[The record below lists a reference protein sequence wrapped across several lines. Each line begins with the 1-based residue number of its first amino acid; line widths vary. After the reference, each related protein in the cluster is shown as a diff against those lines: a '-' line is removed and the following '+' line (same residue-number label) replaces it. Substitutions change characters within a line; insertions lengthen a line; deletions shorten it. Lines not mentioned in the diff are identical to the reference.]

1 MQPKLQMLTLSMN
14 EIIDK
19 KNTLNNFT
27 LKKLL
32 FVEANIVNIVIKVSM
47 YIADLE
53 YYLAQVHGVHGNDFA
68 TNVMTFVIS
77 NSASSHYNHKNNCYY
92 SLKGLP
98 MILETVLF
106 LQRKNLVLTLA
117 KQKPIFD

>member
-1 MQPKLQMLTLSMN
+1 MLTLSMN

-27 LKKLL
+27 LKKLF

-53 YYLAQVHGVHGNDFA
+53 YYLVQVHGAHGNDFA
-68 TNVMTFVIS
+68 TNVITFVIN
-77 NSASSHYNHKNNCYY
+77 NSASSQYNRKNNCYY
-92 SLKGLP
+92 
-98 MILETVLF
+98 
-106 LQRKNLVLTLA
+106 
-117 KQKPIFD
+117 